1 MRYHNITKDDMLNGC
16 GLRVVLWVS
25 GCTHHCKDCHNPI
38 TWDLCGGLPF
48 DADAKEELFEAL
60 AKDYI
65 SGLTLSGGDPLHP
78 ANRKEIGELICEV
91 KSRFPQKNIW
101 LYTGFCFEEIRE
113 LPFLSMIDV
122 IVDGRFVR
130 ELKDLTLHW
139 RGSKNQRIIDVKRTL
154 RVDNYVEGSNYNAN
168 LDYIKDSSY
177 NANLDYV
184 KDSSYN
190 ANLDYTND
198 SSCMACS
205 DDIVLF
211 EEDLK
216 DETYCTIS
224 ESESRAVYKRLVG
237 F

>member
-48 DADAKEELFEAL
+48 DTDAREELFEAL
-60 AKDYI
+60 SKDYI

-78 ANRKEIGELICEV
+78 ANRKEIGELIYEV
-91 KSRFPQKNIW
+91 KNRFPQKNIW

-113 LPFLSMIDV
+113 LPFLSMVDV
-122 IVDGRFVR
+122 VVDGRFVR
-130 ELKDLTLHW
+130 ELKDPALHW

-154 RVDNYVEGSNYNAN
+154 GIESDYVEGSSR
-168 LDYIKDSSY
+168 K
-177 NANLDYV
+177 V
-184 KDSSYN
+184 
-190 ANLDYTND
+190 NLDYTEGL
-198 SSCMACS
+198 SYMTCS

-211 EEDLK
+211 EEDVK